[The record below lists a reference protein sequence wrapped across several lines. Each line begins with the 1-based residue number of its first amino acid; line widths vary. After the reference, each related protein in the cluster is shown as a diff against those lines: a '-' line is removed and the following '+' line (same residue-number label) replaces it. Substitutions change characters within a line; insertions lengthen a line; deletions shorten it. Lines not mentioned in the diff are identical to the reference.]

1 MADNRIG
8 LEVDIPVGKAEEGVK
23 SLRGQIA
30 ALKKEIGSLD
40 EADPKFNKLVKEAA
54 ALEDKMGDINQRV
67 KALASDTKNLE
78 GFTAAVSG
86 IAGGFAAA
94 QGAMGL
100 FASENEDLQKSL
112 LKVQSAMALLN
123 GVQEVANQLNKDSAA
138 MIFLQA
144 QAMKVYSAAVGTSTG
159 ALKAFRIA
167 LVATGIGALVVAL
180 GLIVANWDKITKA
193 IKESTG
199 PLKAFGE
206 MFNKV
211 KQIASGVFDAIIAY
225 YTTIFAMVKKAL
237 TGDFKGAVEEA
248 RNIGKNVAKAY
259 TEGAQEE
266 AEKQA
271 KERADA
277 LIRATLGDQ
286 NRLIARMEA
295 AGEDT
300 FKVRE
305 KLLKDELR
313 LLEEGTEDYLNK
325 LNDIEVLQIA
335 KIKSVNDERNKIAE
349 EARKKREAEEQRAA
363 EKLKQENEK
372 RLEEE
377 RKHQEQI
384 QEIINRTREEIELG
398 NLEGEARKLRELELA
413 YEKELAIVGDN
424 QEALKVL
431 AEKYFQDIRAVQD
444 EYAEQA
450 KQARFAEYEAQ
461 REEEDRVA
469 AEELARVKAVADA
482 KRALVVSSAQA
493 TGDFLM
499 NIATVVGN
507 QSEKQ
512 ARRQFE
518 IQKAASIV
526 NTSIKTFEA
535 AQGAYAAL
543 APIPYVGPILG
554 AIAAAA
560 AVAAGIKNID
570 NIRKQQFG
578 AGNASS
584 AGSVAPPSLGS
595 PTTGQSPQLNPD
607 VPRTRLT
614 TDDRGQV
621 TQKVIVVES
630 DITNTQERVRRIDR
644 RATVTE

>member
-23 SLRGQIA
+23 SLRAQLA
-30 ALKKEIGSLD
+30 SLKKEIGALD
-40 EADPKFNKLVKEAA
+40 EADPKFDKLVKEAA

-78 GFTAAVSG
+78 GFSAAVSG

-100 FASENEDLQKSL
+100 FAEENEDLQKSI

-144 QAMKVYSAAVGTSTG
+144 QAMKVYTAAVGTSTG

-180 GLIVANWDKITKA
+180 GLIVANWDKITGA
-193 IKESTG
+193 IKKSTG
-199 PLKAFGE
+199 PLKDFGE

-259 TEGAQEE
+259 SEGAQEE

-277 LIRATLGDQ
+277 LIRAALGDQ
-286 NRLIARMEA
+286 TRLLARIEA

-300 FKVRE
+300 FKLRE
-305 KLLKDELR
+305 KILQDELQ
-313 LLEEGTEDYLNK
+313 LLEAGTEEYLNK
-325 LNDIEVLQIA
+325 LNEIDVLRISNEK
-335 KIKSVNDERNKIAE
+335 KIQDERNKIAL
-349 EARKKREAEEQRAA
+349 EARKKREEDAKREEERI
-363 EKLKQENEK
+363 KQENEK
-372 RLEEE
+372 RIEEE

-384 QEIINRTREEIELG
+384 QEIINRTREEIELN
-398 NLEGEARKLRELELA
+398 NLEGEERKLRELELA
-413 YEKELAIVGDN
+413 YQKEIAIVGDN
-424 QEALKVL
+424 QEALRVL
-431 AEKYFQDIRAVQD
+431 SEKYFQDILAVQD
-444 EYAEQA
+444 EYAMQA
-450 KQARFAEYEAQ
+450 QEARFEEYEARRQ
-461 REEEDRVA
+461 EEDRVA
-469 AEELARVKAVADA
+469 LEEIEREKA
-482 KRALVVSSAQA
+482 KRQALQDLTVNSARA

-535 AQGAYAAL
+535 AQSAYASL

-578 AGNASS
+578 AANSPQTSNA
-584 AGSVAPPSLGS
+584 APPSLG
-595 PTTGQSPQLNPD
+595 TGGGQTPQLNPD
-607 VPRTRLT
+607 IPRATVAAN
-614 TDDRGQV
+614 DRGEL
-621 TQKVIVVES
+621 TSRVIVVES
-630 DITNTQERVRRIDR
+630 DITKTQERVRRIDQ
-644 RATVTE
+644 RATVV